1 MFMMKTSFSHKKLSS
16 SINVWNIK
24 INYQSDWARSVW
36 KVLSQLTTCRHPPPP
51 LKSGKIGFLVQK
63 VSQCSETNEKS
74 IFRFLVFE
82 ILSFKILRIVWQVFF
97 CPRRCDMFWSWFKT
111 NFDSFVIISF
121 WDMIDFVLNILSELG
136 TYTRIW
142 FRKATQW

>member
-63 VSQCSETNEKS
+63 VAQCSETDEKS

-82 ILSFKILRIVWQVFF
+82 IRSFKILRIVWLFF
-97 CPRRCDMFWSWFKT
+97 LSQKIQNVLKLIWNYSFAIFKFLRCGQFCTKHSWWIG
-111 NFDSFVIISF
+111 N
-121 WDMIDFVLNILSELG
+121 LYANL
-136 TYTRIW
+136 
-142 FRKATQW
+142 TQKR